1 MRPDEPI
8 RLLCTV
14 ESGGGPMKSSHS
26 KWTGNKFQSKWTRRK
41 TGQISSASPQTTA
54 VGLTEV
60 DSKAA
65 QALPDR
71 SEKA

>member
-1 MRPDEPI
+1 
-8 RLLCTV
+8 
-14 ESGGGPMKSSHS
+14 MKSSHS